1 MIKSIPAV
9 KVGMTS
15 SFDEA
20 GTTVPVTIVR
30 PYTCVVTEIK
40 RPERHGYAA
49 VQVAYRETLPK
60 RVTMPLKGILNKA
73 GSKVTYSKFYEVHV
87 TPEDLENFTL
97 GQVIDPAD
105 FLGTWDQVSVTGTSK
120 GKGFAGVVKR
130 WGFSGQTR
138 THGDPDNRRPQSNN
152 ATDPAR
158 VFPGARRPGR
168 MGNKRVTEKGVTVFE
183 YDTQLNIL
191 VLSGSIPGPNG
202 GLVFVNLVTEAASE
216 EGGA

>member
-1 MIKSIPAV
+1 
-9 KVGMTS
+9 MTS

-49 VQVAYRETLPK
+49 VQIAYRETLPK
-60 RVTMPLKGILNKA
+60 RVTKPLKGILAKSGTQQA
-73 GSKVTYSKFYEVHV
+73 YSSFMEVHV
-87 TPEDLENFTL
+87 APEDLDQYQL
-97 GQVIDPAD
+97 GQVIDPGA
-105 FLGTWDQVSVTGTSK
+105 FLGNWDQVSVTGTSK

-130 WGFSGQTR
+130 WGFRGQQR
-138 THGDPDNRRPQSNN
+138 THGDPDNRRAQSNN

-191 VLSGSIPGPNG
+191 VLSGSIPGHNG
-202 GLVFVNLVTEAASE
+202 SLVFVNLVAESAPE
-216 EGGA
+216 VEGA